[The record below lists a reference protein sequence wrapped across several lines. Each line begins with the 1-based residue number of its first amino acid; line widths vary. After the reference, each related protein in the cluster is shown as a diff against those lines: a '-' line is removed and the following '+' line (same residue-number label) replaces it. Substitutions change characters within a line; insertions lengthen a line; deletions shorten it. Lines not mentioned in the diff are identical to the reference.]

1 MLETMMVSS
10 GSVMYVMAAVG
21 ILGVLAKIVNRMTL
35 YRLIKAAGNMP
46 KSTHKLMKLVKAK
59 YEHACMAHE
68 SVENVG
74 VFVEK
79 YIYEYRGFLFR
90 IHTWRQIELLS
101 VWFVGILA
109 VIGAALSYMEGGLT
123 ETVYQYIAG
132 GAAEAVLLM
141 VIIRMSDEPYKIK
154 AIKMYMVDYLE
165 NVCAVRVRRQNRK
178 EKEFIDVIPSENVN
192 GGGKVKEQKTFAGAD
207 DKKEGASAGTV
218 PVQENRADRKENA
231 KGVREIL
238 DETGSSMVEKRLP
251 INIEGEPQERKKA
264 EKLSQN
270 VGRGGGEHEP
280 DSGHPQ
286 IREETIRQILE
297 EFLA

>member
-1 MLETMMVSS
+1 
-10 GSVMYVMAAVG
+10 
-21 ILGVLAKIVNRMTL
+21 
-35 YRLIKAAGNMP
+35 
-46 KSTHKLMKLVKAK
+46 MKLVKAK

-192 GGGKVKEQKTFAGAD
+192 GGGKVKEQKHLPGRTIR
-207 DKKEGASAGTV
+207 KKERL
-218 PVQENRADRKENA
+218 PVQYRCR
-231 KGVREIL
+231 R
-238 DETGSSMVEKRLP
+238 TGQ
-251 INIEGEPQERKKA
+251 IERKTQKA
-264 EKLSQN
+264 PQQCRRRSMN
-270 VGRGGGEHEP
+270 NGGR
-280 DSGHPQ
+280 
-286 IREETIRQILE
+286 RQSE
-297 EFLA
+297 RF

>member
-1 MLETMMVSS
+1 M
-10 GSVMYVMAAVG
+10 
-21 ILGVLAKIVNRMTL
+21 
-35 YRLIKAAGNMP
+35 
-46 KSTHKLMKLVKAK
+46 
-59 YEHACMAHE
+59 
-68 SVENVG
+68 
-74 VFVEK
+74 
-79 YIYEYRGFLFR
+79 
-90 IHTWRQIELLS
+90 
-101 VWFVGILA
+101 
-109 VIGAALSYMEGGLT
+109 
-123 ETVYQYIAG
+123 
-132 GAAEAVLLM
+132 LLM

-231 KGVREIL
+231 KGAATMQETEYEQWRAQAVREIL

-270 VGRGGGEHEP
+270 VGRGGENTNRTAG
-280 DSGHPQ
+280 
-286 IREETIRQILE
+286 IRRSERRRYGKLLE

>member
-218 PVQENRADRKENA
+218 PVQENRADKKENA
-231 KGVREIL
+231 KGAA
-238 DETGSSMVEKRLP
+238 TM
-251 INIEGEPQERKKA
+251 Q
-264 EKLSQN
+264 
-270 VGRGGGEHEP
+270 
-280 DSGHPQ
+280 
-286 IREETIRQILE
+286 ETIL
-297 EFLA
+297 

>member
-1 MLETMMVSS
+1 MWKEAVAETGIIFYLMLGV
-10 GSVMYVMAAVG
+10 GIVG
-21 ILGVLAKIVNRMTL
+21 ILAKVMNYVTLRKLVN
-35 YRLIKAAGNMP
+35 AAGSMS
-46 KSTHKLMKLVKAK
+46 KSTHKLMKLVRAK

-218 PVQENRADRKENA
+218 PVQENRADKKENA
-231 KGVREIL
+231 KGAATNAGDGV
-238 DETGSSMVEKRLP
+238 
-251 INIEGEPQERKKA
+251 
-264 EKLSQN
+264 
-270 VGRGGGEHEP
+270 
-280 DSGHPQ
+280 
-286 IREETIRQILE
+286 
-297 EFLA
+297 

>member
-35 YRLIKAAGNMP
+35 YRLIKTAGNMP

-101 VWFVGILA
+101 VCRYFSGDRR
-109 VIGAALSYMEGGLT
+109 GAFLHGRRTYGNGLS
-123 ETVYQYIAG
+123 VHS
-132 GAAEAVLLM
+132 
-141 VIIRMSDEPYKIK
+141 R
-154 AIKMYMVDYLE
+154 
-165 NVCAVRVRRQNRK
+165 
-178 EKEFIDVIPSENVN
+178 
-192 GGGKVKEQKTFAGAD
+192 
-207 DKKEGASAGTV
+207 
-218 PVQENRADRKENA
+218 
-231 KGVREIL
+231 
-238 DETGSSMVEKRLP
+238 
-251 INIEGEPQERKKA
+251 
-264 EKLSQN
+264 
-270 VGRGGGEHEP
+270 RGGG
-280 DSGHPQ
+280 SGASYGDHSYVG
-286 IREETIRQILE
+286 R
-297 EFLA
+297 AV